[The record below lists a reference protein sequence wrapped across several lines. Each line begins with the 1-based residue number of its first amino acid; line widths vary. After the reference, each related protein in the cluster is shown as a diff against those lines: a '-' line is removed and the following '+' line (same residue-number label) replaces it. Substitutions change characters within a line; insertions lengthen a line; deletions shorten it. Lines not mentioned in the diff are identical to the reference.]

1 MIIERNEKKVE
12 VSTNVKRYQA
22 GIAINAET
30 FSILIDGIYE
40 DKILAACREPL
51 FNAVDAH
58 TEAGCRDKPIII
70 HSPTDLEPWYS
81 VKDGGIGMDFDMVTQ
96 TFMMLG
102 SSTKRES
109 NDLIGAKGIGSK
121 APFTVTD
128 MFSVISV
135 KDGTK
140 TVYSVHKDQ
149 GIPEVVPLHESK
161 TIEENGVEIKFN
173 VDPTETEKYR
183 RAIISCLRYA
193 KFPYEIN
200 DPFVTSSIR
209 DRTYPV
215 QYTFKDEES
224 GWMLEMYSSVSNNA
238 DSVVVM
244 GQQPYKSKFLSNNPE
259 WPLMMVSIPIGDCD
273 VNPGREWTIE
283 GKNDRG
289 FEERLKAFVQTAL
302 DRRGEEIYHELRKLP
317 KLADVLEYMK
327 RVGGW
332 FATKY
337 GAKYIAELFRDY
349 VDTVSVKGCVTYNGH
364 GEKRRTDKDYSYAD
378 MMNGY
383 HLVYNDDNK
392 LVRSKCNQLFD
403 VTGKAVYLTDNLG
416 VAQMCDNPFF
426 AGMIHKLSDLEKRP
440 ASKSDKK
447 YGGYSLYEPGHP
459 VWIIEQSGAIRK
471 TRISRA
477 EFDDIKYAMIY
488 SGGQA
493 RGTCD
498 LGSTAYL
505 STRHQPET
513 FLSDLGI
520 DDKLYIVPLNRVSW
534 LDDDVRMITQDDLY
548 KVASSN
554 LLDYHLNQL
563 TRQRE
568 YRSLLDDLKGIG
580 VEVVKDPEYKEKV
593 NMASTL
599 YHVKGYYSAERT
611 AKRIVNGRIRVGK
624 SLINKVKERYPLLK
638 HIPMEHFN
646 SPEVAE
652 YRKFIDSKGE
662 K

>member
-12 VSTNVKRYQA
+12 VSANVPRYQA
-22 GIAINAET
+22 SIAINPET

-58 TEAGCRDKPIII
+58 TEAGCLEKPIVI

-81 VKDGGIGMDFDMVTQ
+81 VKDGGIGMDYNMVTQ

-102 SSTKRES
+102 ASTKRES
-109 NDLIGAKGIGSK
+109 NELIGAKGIGSK

-128 MFSVISV
+128 MFSVISI

-140 TVYSVHKDQ
+140 TVYSVHKDR

-161 TIEENGVEIKFN
+161 TIEGNGVEIKFN
-173 VDPTETEKYR
+173 VDPMETEKYR

-289 FEERLKAFVQTAL
+289 FEERLKTFVQTAL
-302 DRRGEEIYHELRKLP
+302 DRRGEEIYHELRKLS
-317 KLADVLEYMK
+317 KLADVLAYMK

-337 GAKYIAELFRDY
+337 GAKYIAELFAEH
-349 VDTVSVKGCVTYNGH
+349 TNSLNIKECVTYNGH
-364 GEKRRTDKDYSYAD
+364 GEKRRMDKTYSYTD
-378 MMNGY
+378 MMNGF
-383 HLVYNDDNK
+383 HLVYNDINK
-392 LVRSKCNQLFD
+392 LVRSRCNQLVD

-426 AGMIHKLSDLEKRP
+426 VGMIHKLSDLEKRP
-440 ASKSDKK
+440 ASKSEKK
-447 YGGYSLYEPGHP
+447 YGGYGLYEPGHP
-459 VWIIEQSGAIRK
+459 VWIIEQDGSIRK

-477 EFDDIKYAMIY
+477 DFEDIKYAMIY

-493 RGTCD
+493 RGSCD

-505 STRHQPET
+505 STRKQPET

-520 DDKLYIVPLNRVSW
+520 DDKLYIVPLNRVGW
-534 LDDDVRMITQDDLY
+534 LEDDVRTITQEDLY
-548 KVASSN
+548 KIASSN
-554 LLDYHLNQL
+554 LLEYHLDQL
-563 TRQRE
+563 TGRSD
-568 YRSLLDDLKGIG
+568 YRSLVNDLKILG
-580 VEVVKDPEYKEKV
+580 VEIVKDPEYKEKV
-593 NMASTL
+593 NMHNSL
-599 YHVKGYYSAERT
+599 SNIKGYYRAAKTAERM
-611 AKRIVNGRIRVGK
+611 VNGRIRIGK
-624 SLINKVKERYPLLK
+624 VLINKVKEKYPLLK
-638 HIPMEHFN
+638 HIPMQHFN
-646 SPEVAE
+646 SPEVVE

>member
-58 TEAGCRDKPIII
+58 TEAGCRDKPIIL

-109 NDLIGAKGIGSK
+109 NELIGAKGIGSK

-128 MFSVISV
+128 MFSVISI

-161 TIEENGVEIKFN
+161 TLEENGVEIKFN

-244 GQQPYKSKFLSNNPE
+244 GQQPYKSKFLSNNSE

-289 FEERLKAFVQTAL
+289 FEERLKTFVQTAL
-302 DRRGEEIYHELRKLP
+302 DRRGEEIYHELRKLSN
-317 KLADVLEYMK
+317 LADVLAYMK

-337 GAKYIAELFRDY
+337 GAKYIAELFAEH
-349 VDTVSVKGCVTYNGH
+349 TNSLNIKECVTYNGH
-364 GEKRRTDKDYSYAD
+364 GEKRRMDKTYSYTD
-378 MMNGY
+378 MMNGF
-383 HLVYNDDNK
+383 HLVYNDINK
-392 LVRSKCNQLFD
+392 LVRSRCNQLFD
-403 VTGKAVYLTDNLG
+403 LTGKAVYLTDNRG

-440 ASKSDKK
+440 ASKSEKK
-447 YGGYSLYEPGHP
+447 YGGYGLYEPGHP
-459 VWIIEQSGAIRK
+459 VWIIEQDGSIRK

-505 STRHQPET
+505 YSRTQPET

-520 DDKLYIVPLNRVSW
+520 DDKLYIIPLNRSSW
-534 LDDDVRMITQDDLY
+534 LDDDVRIITQEDLY
-548 KVASSN
+548 AVASTN
-554 LLDYHLNQL
+554 LLEYHLNQL
-563 TRQRE
+563 TR
-568 YRSLLDDLKGIG
+568 RSDYCSLVKDLKILG
-580 VEVVKDPEYKEKV
+580 VQVVRDPEYKPKV
-593 NMASTL
+593 NMSNSL
-599 YHVKGYYSAERT
+599 YNIKGYHRAEK
-611 AKRIVNGRIRVGK
+611 AAARIVNGRIRIGK
-624 SLINKVKERYPLLK
+624 GLINKVKEKYPLLK
-638 HIPMEHFN
+638 HIPMQHFN
-646 SPEVAE
+646 SPEVVE
-652 YRKFIDSKGE
+652 YRKFIDSKGD

>member
-1 MIIERNEKKVE
+1 
-12 VSTNVKRYQA
+12 
-22 GIAINAET
+22 
-30 FSILIDGIYE
+30 
-40 DKILAACREPL
+40 
-51 FNAVDAH
+51 
-58 TEAGCRDKPIII
+58 
-70 HSPTDLEPWYS
+70 
-81 VKDGGIGMDFDMVTQ
+81 
-96 TFMMLG
+96 
-102 SSTKRES
+102 
-109 NDLIGAKGIGSK
+109 
-121 APFTVTD
+121 
-128 MFSVISV
+128 
-135 KDGTK
+135 
-140 TVYSVHKDQ
+140 
-149 GIPEVVPLHESK
+149 
-161 TIEENGVEIKFN
+161 
-173 VDPTETEKYR
+173 
-183 RAIISCLRYA
+183 
-193 KFPYEIN
+193 
-200 DPFVTSSIR
+200 
-209 DRTYPV
+209 
-215 QYTFKDEES
+215 
-224 GWMLEMYSSVSNNA
+224 
-238 DSVVVM
+238 
-244 GQQPYKSKFLSNNPE
+244 
-259 WPLMMVSIPIGDCD
+259 
-273 VNPGREWTIE
+273 
-283 GKNDRG
+283 
-289 FEERLKAFVQTAL
+289 
-302 DRRGEEIYHELRKLP
+302 
-317 KLADVLEYMK
+317 MK

-505 STRHQPET
+505 SNRHQPET

-580 VEVVKDPEYKEKV
+580 VEVVKDPEYKVKV

>member
-1 MIIERNEKKVE
+1 M
-12 VSTNVKRYQA
+12 
-22 GIAINAET
+22 
-30 FSILIDGIYE
+30 
-40 DKILAACREPL
+40 
-51 FNAVDAH
+51 
-58 TEAGCRDKPIII
+58 
-70 HSPTDLEPWYS
+70 
-81 VKDGGIGMDFDMVTQ
+81 
-96 TFMMLG
+96 
-102 SSTKRES
+102 
-109 NDLIGAKGIGSK
+109 
-121 APFTVTD
+121 
-128 MFSVISV
+128 
-135 KDGTK
+135 
-140 TVYSVHKDQ
+140 
-149 GIPEVVPLHESK
+149 
-161 TIEENGVEIKFN
+161 
-173 VDPTETEKYR
+173 
-183 RAIISCLRYA
+183 
-193 KFPYEIN
+193 
-200 DPFVTSSIR
+200 TSSIR

-289 FEERLKAFVQTAL
+289 FEERLKTFVQMAL
-302 DRRGEEIYHELRKLP
+302 DRRGEEIYHELRKLQ

-337 GAKYIAELFRDY
+337 GSKYIAELFAEH
-349 VDTVSVKGCVTYNGH
+349 TNSLNIKECVTYNGH
-364 GEKRRTDKDYSYAD
+364 GEKRRVDKTYSYTD
-378 MMNGY
+378 MMNGF

-403 VTGKAVYLTDNLG
+403 VSGKAVYLTDNRG
-416 VAQMCDNPFF
+416 VAQMCGNPFF
-426 AGMIHKLSDLEKRP
+426 AGMIHRLSDLEKRP

-477 EFDDIKYAMIY
+477 DFDDIKYAMIY

-505 STRHQPET
+505 SNRHQPET

-534 LDDDVRMITQDDLY
+534 LDDDVRMITQDDIY

-554 LLDYHLNQL
+554 LLEYHLNQL
-563 TRQRE
+563 TKRSE
-568 YRSLLDDLKGIG
+568 YSSLVKDLKVLG
-580 VEVVKDPEYKEKV
+580 VEIVKDPEYKQKV
-593 NMASTL
+593 NMANTL
-599 YHVKGYYSAERT
+599 YNIKGYYRAEKTAER
-611 AKRIVNGRIRVGK
+611 IVSGRIRIGK
-624 SLINKVKERYPLLK
+624 GLINKVKERYPLLK